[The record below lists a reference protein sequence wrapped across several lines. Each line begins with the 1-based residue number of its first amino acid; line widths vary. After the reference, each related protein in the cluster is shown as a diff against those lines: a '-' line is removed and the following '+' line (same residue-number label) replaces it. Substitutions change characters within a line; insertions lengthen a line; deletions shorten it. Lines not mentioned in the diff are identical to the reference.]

1 MFIRHVVVC
10 SVGFHRCRSSKIKYF
25 TEHSRARERWLV
37 SGRRYRVSELR
48 THNYANTNSNNSET
62 HQCHQQDRGHRRVH
76 ANKMKNK
83 TKENIRKQCNNNV
96 KYNVRNS
103 SGLLG
108 SLKTKTKLFQVIPSR
123 LNPLSS
129 TDFISAS
136 WTLDDCKWF
145 SLKTQFAKSSSF
157 DTWSQASHIILFNS
171 FVS

>member
-10 SVGFHRCRSSKIKYF
+10 SVGFHRCRSSKMKYF
-25 TEHSRARERWLV
+25 TEHSRAREM
-37 SGRRYRVSELR
+37 VSELR

-108 SLKTKTKLFQVIPSR
+108 SLKTKTKLFQVSQSW
-123 LNPLSS
+123 LNPLQVLWRYYHIHRQLLS
-129 TDFISAS
+129 FNF
-136 WTLDDCKWF
+136 WTCLIR
-145 SLKTQFAKSSSF
+145 LTSF
-157 DTWSQASHIILFNS
+157 K
-171 FVS
+171 